1 MIYLDTSVVLA
12 QLLAEDRQPPE
23 TLWANVLIS
32 SRLLQY
38 EVWTRIHA
46 RKLGLSHD
54 AAVRDVLSRITFVE
68 LAIPVLARSLESFQR
83 PVRTLDA
90 REHPVDGLPTSA
102 GPSAGAAPVLR
113 FLRVRLKPGGKL
125 THTFTW
131 WALRIPAPAPI
142 TRDDAGHRFV
152 PKTAPV
158 PLPPGE
164 YVVNLELPLH
174 GISPPESV
182 VSTRMRVEKPDQGP

>member
-12 QLLAEDRQPPE
+12 QLLAEDRQPPA

-46 RKLGLSHD
+46 RKLGPSHD

-90 REHPVDGLPTSA
+90 LHLSTVE
-102 GPSAGAAPVLR
+102 
-113 FLRVRLKPGGKL
+113 FLRAQGQLVQLASYDQRM
-125 THTFTW
+125 
-131 WALRIPAPAPI
+131 
-142 TRDDAGHRFV
+142 
-152 PKTAPV
+152 
-158 PLPPGE
+158 
-164 YVVNLELPLH
+164 LEVARVM
-174 GISPPESV
+174 GIAIYAADS
-182 VSTRMRVEKPDQGP
+182 